1 MPPKYRTYKI
11 HKGDTLISVAEALG
25 ITPQEAKSFH
35 NIFSSEDDLISVDLP
50 PHLRTLYVYPHI
62 YEKIRDNPAF
72 VKFNYG
78 YTLRFKP
85 VEKALNYGVMYTIS
99 SGEKEENTLK
109 YRVSVTFI
117 RQDEKGYVFEID
129 RLSKTYVNGEEA
141 SEIADELAEKVSGAV
156 YPLEVVVDEDGNWM
170 DITNHPV
177 IRRRWEQVKKGIFEE
192 YDGAWVKQYVAE
204 SEVSLEDKELLKM
217 SLSGDWF
224 LVAYFGQI
232 YVDYTPRF
240 VFENKISFPVV
251 PFIKPVAYIVKQ
263 EVKMLL
269 DEYGLVQISQ
279 EGKVSDNRSK
289 TDLENRQNFPHD
301 ALLYPESEKAEGTY
315 KAKYFL
321 NAGNNLIESLFL
333 ECSLQLEKPKKIK
346 VVVSLL
352 EDK

>member
-11 HKGDTLISVAEALG
+11 NEGDTLISVARALG
-25 ITPQEAKSFH
+25 ITPQEAKRFH
-35 NIFSSEDDLISVDLP
+35 NVFSSEDDLIDVDLP
-50 PHLRTLYVYPHI
+50 SHLRTLYVYPHI
-62 YEKIRDNPAF
+62 YEKVGDNPAF

-85 VEKALNYGVMYTIS
+85 AEKPLNYGVMYTIS

-109 YRVSVTFI
+109 YRVRVTFVK
-117 RQDEKGYVFEID
+117 QDEKGYVFEIN
-129 RLSKTYVNGEEA
+129 RLSKTYVNDEEA

-156 YPLEVVVDEDGNWM
+156 YPLEVVIDEDGNWM
-170 DITNHPV
+170 DIANHPD
-177 IRRRWEQVKKGIFEE
+177 IRKRWKQVKKRIFEE
-192 YDGAWVKQYVAE
+192 YDGAWVEQYVAE
-204 SEVSLEDKELLKM
+204 SEASLVDKELLKK

-224 LVAYFGQI
+224 LAAYFGQI
-232 YVDYTPRF
+232 YVDYTPGF
-240 VFENKISFPVV
+240 VFENRVSFPVV
-251 PFIKPVAYIVKQ
+251 PFIRPVKYTVKQ

-279 EGKVSDNRSK
+279 EGSVSDNRSK
-289 TDLENRQNFPHD
+289 ADLENRQNFPHD
-301 ALLYPESEKAEGTY
+301 ALLDPDSEKAEGTY

-333 ECSLQLEKPKKIK
+333 ECSLQLEKRKEIK